1 MKKIQKHPMEAY
13 CIFSA
18 LCLGILFIIFFCT
31 NGYLIDKY
39 FMWDWADTG
48 MDYFNSIAYTS
59 GGVPYSEYDT
69 LYPPLANLFFYVLN
83 HFVPKSVVDSWEK
96 TFENLFVM
104 KMTSRDI
111 RLQQSAMVFFLFFIV
126 ITAVLAAY
134 LIEYLL
140 RGRRQGAARATAI
153 SMIFSFGFTWG
164 IERGNIILLAFVL
177 CLFFLAFYRHEN
189 RMLRE
194 ASYLALAVAA
204 GLKLYPA
211 FLGILLLVEKDWKAA
226 GRTILYGA
234 CALIL
239 PCFFLKDGIQGLF
252 MFVEILLSK
261 GNTMD
266 LGQLGLHHTGTGLK
280 DFAGNII
287 AIYAKLR
294 GTDESLYT
302 AVLNGFQTV
311 AYVLCAVG
319 LVSALRK
326 GWKNWERVLI
336 ICLVMTS
343 IQSGAYYT
351 AVYLLIPLIL
361 FFREEDALT
370 RKNVGFVL
378 PMVMIALQ
386 IPLFDLKGLKLKALW
401 VQGWIVL
408 LWLATLA
415 QIVLRRKGE
424 RRVTACPD

>member
-1 MKKIQKHPMEAY
+1 MNIKKIQKHPMEAY
-13 CIFSA
+13 CILSV
-18 LCLGILFIIFFCT
+18 LCLAALLGAFFLT
-31 NGYLIDKY
+31 NGRLVDNY
-39 FMWDWADTG
+39 FCWDSIDTG
-48 MDYFNSIAYTS
+48 MDYFNSVAYTS
-59 GGVPYSEYDT
+59 GGVPYSQYKT
-69 LYPPLANLFFYVLN
+69 LYPPLANLFFYGLN
-83 HFVPKSVVDSWEK
+83 RLVPKTVVNSWGKSYES
-96 TFENLFVM
+96 LVRM
-104 KMTSRDI
+104 RLTSRDI
-111 RLQQSAMVFFLFFIV
+111 RLQQSAMVFFLFFMV

-239 PCFFLKDGIQGLF
+239 PCFFLKDGIQSLF
-252 MFVEILLSK
+252 MFIEILLSK
-261 GNTMD
+261 GSQVD
-266 LGQLGLHHTGTGLK
+266 LGLHHTGTGLK

-294 GTDESLYT
+294 GTEDSLYA

-386 IPLFDLKGLKLKALW
+386 IPLFDMKGLKLKALW